1 MNFKTNYLLV
11 LVASLLITACDG
23 GIGGTGNNPNNNGGA
38 SVGTVTAFG
47 SVWVNGVEFDTTNAA
62 IWEEGEPVGI
72 GDAAALAN
80 LEIGQVV
87 EVRGDF
93 SSDGVTGTATLV
105 RYSDML
111 EGPIAEINP
120 ATSEIWVMG
129 YWVIIDAQTILVD
142 ESGAPQDFG
151 ALAKGDVVEISGLPD
166 ELGRIRATYLELDGA
181 FEDDVTEVEVKGSV
195 SNLDLNA
202 TTFKI
207 GLMTINFSGAS
218 LPSEPLGNGQWVEVD
233 GTTFTQAGYG
243 LAGAFTATSVEQMDN
258 TLTVADGER
267 VEIEGFITST
277 TDLAAQNEFTL
288 SSQVVQVTNQ
298 TIYTG
303 GSKANLAVG
312 AKIEAEG
319 SWSGGILIA
328 EEIEFE

>member
-1 MNFKTNYLLV
+1 MNFKTNYLLI

-23 GIGGTGNNPNNNGGA
+23 GIDGTGNNPNNNSGA

-47 SVWVNGVEFDTTNAA
+47 SVWVNGVEFDTTNAE
-62 IWEEGEPVGI
+62 IWEEDEPIGI

-87 EVRGDF
+87 EVRGNF

-105 RYSDML
+105 KYSDML
-111 EGPIAEINP
+111 EGPIARIDIDD
-120 ATSEIWVMG
+120 TTFEIWVLG
-129 YWVIIDAQTILVD
+129 YIVRVDSQTVLDNEI
-142 ESGAPQDFG
+142 
-151 ALAKGDVVEISGLPD
+151 ALGNLAVGDVVEISGLPD
-166 ELGRIRATYLELDGA
+166 QDNKIRATYLEENGA
-181 FEDDVTEVEVKGSV
+181 FEDDVTEVEVKGRV

-233 GTTFTQAGYG
+233 GTTFTQSGYG
-243 LAGAFTATSVEQMDN
+243 LTGAFTATSVEPKDN
-258 TLTVADGER
+258 TLTVANGER

-277 TDLAAQNEFTL
+277 ADLAAQDKFTL
-288 SSQVVQVTNQ
+288 SSQVVQVTGQ

-312 AKIEAEG
+312 AKIETEG